1 MSVSDSGEGGD
12 EIQPSEEV
20 DFVMFTECYEGKT
33 DEDAEDE
40 TEASPENRAVEDG
53 NPMERGS
60 PSGAARGECEENEDV
75 KDAVGEDET
84 GTSCLKDQGKE
95 DDNPT
100 EMEFSPSGTFLKQ
113 YLYSETG
120 TPQILHAMSPRPAG
134 WKKKT
139 NSSRETK
146 WMWINWR

>member
-20 DFVMFTECYEGKT
+20 DFVMFTECYQKGKT

-40 TEASPENRAVEDG
+40 TEASPENPAEEDG

-75 KDAVGEDET
+75 KGGV
-84 GTSCLKDQGKE
+84 Q
-95 DDNPT
+95 
-100 EMEFSPSGTFLKQ
+100 SG
-113 YLYSETG
+113 
-120 TPQILHAMSPRPAG
+120 R
-134 WKKKT
+134 
-139 NSSRETK
+139 TK
-146 WMWINWR
+146 LGQAA